1 MIHITVFSGHDGQ
14 LQPDKRFYLTL
25 FGGCDLTRPTVARQ
39 LLHERQVAQS
49 GRPTTPPPFFL
60 TIFGGVDIKYPTLT
74 EEFLDLREMLN
85 SGLLTMEDWDRSM
98 AQLGRSS
105 TNVASFTLFG
115 GFGECELPSEEEEV
129 DSLAVQR
136 HLGNI
141 SESAGKV
148 LQFGI
153 GQRGSERVAALRR
166 AFLTPA

>member
-25 FGGCDLTRPTVARQ
+25 FGGCDLVRPTVARQ
-39 LLHERQVAQS
+39 LLHERQAAQS
-49 GRPTTPPPFFL
+49 GRPPIHPPFFL

-98 AQLGRSS
+98 AQLGRTGTS
-105 TNVASFTLFG
+105 VASFTLFG

-141 SESAGKV
+141 SESAGRV
-148 LQFGI
+148 LQYGI